1 MRQILLLL
9 ALSVFIFSCGG
20 GDTELRIQEVKGEAQ
35 GTTYTIK
42 YVDTLN
48 RNLKH
53 EIDSILLAIDL
64 SVSTYN
70 SNSILSRFN
79 QSDSCMVINEFVLD
93 LFLMSDEV
101 NVATDGAFDPSVKL
115 ISNIWGFGDSP
126 LDTDTLFQDAASNK
140 EREELL
146 LALRDSLSEE
156 AMEELGW
163 QMVLLDGDILYNN
176 VNDILNSDFDDNYL
190 CKEEPGMQLSFD
202 AIAQGYSADVIGDY
216 LQYKKGIRNYLIEI
230 GGEILAQGRKPDNK
244 RWKVQIENP
253 DINNQGA
260 SNVATVEMKNF
271 RALAVSGSYRN
282 FREYNGVKYG
292 HCIDPRTGN
301 PSKSTIVSASVF
313 ASDCAIAD
321 AYATAFM
328 VMGIEEAVPFIEGNP
343 FAGIEALFVYYNE
356 DGRLETYV
364 TSGLEP
370 YIKVPQLN

>member
-1 MRQILLLL
+1 MLTVSI
-9 ALSVFIFSCGG
+9 FIFSCGG
-20 GDTELRIQEVKGEAQ
+20 SSHAEFKIEEIKGEAQ
-35 GTTYTIK
+35 GTTYTVK

-53 EIDSILLAIDL
+53 EIDSILAAIDL

-79 QSDSCMVINEFVLD
+79 QSDSCMIINDFILD

-101 NVATDGAFDPSVKL
+101 NLATDGAFDPSVKL

-126 LDTDTLFQDAASNK
+126 LDTDTLFLEAGSNE
-140 EREELL
+140 EREKLL
-146 LALRDSLSEE
+146 LNLRDSLSEG

-163 QMVLLDGDILYNN
+163 HMVLLDGDILYNN
-176 VNDILNSDFDDNYL
+176 VDDLSNSDFDDNYL

-230 GGEILAQGRKPDNK
+230 GGEVLAQGRKPDNK

-253 DINNQGA
+253 DLSGGGTN
-260 SNVATVEMKNF
+260 NVATVEMKDF

-282 FREYNGVKYG
+282 FKEYNGVKYG
-292 HCIDPRTGN
+292 HCIDPRTGK
-301 PSKSTIVSASVF
+301 PSKSKVVSVSVF
-313 ASDCAIAD
+313 ASDCALAD

-328 VMGIEEAVPFIEGNP
+328 VMGIDEAVPFIEGNP
-343 FAGIEALFVYYNE
+343 FEGLEALFVYYND
-356 DGRLETYV
+356 DGVLETYV
-364 TSGLEP
+364 SSGLESH
-370 YIKVPQLN
+370 IVVPKLN